1 MKNQYKIFMLSLG
14 CACVQAS
21 SSDDYEL
28 SERFI
33 NSQSPTPCQTPSQTP
48 MAAQSPANTFREL
61 PKVKAVFVAI
71 SNGAKDDFVEALV
84 HRALQ
89 SSPSPS
95 VSNEFVNHIMLHYR
109 TNSPALK
116 DLNFRAV
123 CGTGAERAQGR
134 KDLAKFMR
142 YYSNEDLYNKEK

>member
-14 CACVQAS
+14 FACVQAS

-33 NSQSPTPCQTPSQTP
+33 SSQSPTPCQTP
-48 MAAQSPANTFREL
+48 MAAQSPANIFREL

-71 SNGAKDDFVEALV
+71 SNGAHDDFVEALV
-84 HRALQ
+84 NRALQ

-95 VSNEFVNHIMLHYR
+95 VSNVFVNDIMLHYR

-116 DLNFRAV
+116 DLNFRVV

>member
-14 CACVQAS
+14 FACVQAS
-21 SSDDYEL
+21 SSDEYEL

-33 NSQSPTPCQTPSQTP
+33 SSQSPTPSQSP

-61 PKVKAVFVAI
+61 PKVKAVFIAI
-71 SNGAKDDFVEALV
+71 SNGAQDDFVEILL

-95 VSNEFVNHIMLHYR
+95 VGNVFVNDIMLHYR

-116 DLNFRAV
+116 DLKFRAAI
-123 CGTGAERAQGR
+123 GTGAERAQGR
-134 KDLAKFMR
+134 KDLEDFMIK
-142 YYSNEDLYNKEK
+142 YASEDLYNNEK